1 MTYEIDKSIVL
12 KAGTNWM
19 SNGLLTTIEMKGL
32 TIQVY
37 DGEWVR
43 IDIASPLVSVMFFNE
58 EKPKYGYHLTRF
70 CYTIPPE
77 YHKVVKGFLE
87 REKDKHL
94 LFKSIPYVIDFA
106 ERLATYMKLML
117 G

>member
-1 MTYEIDKSIVL
+1 M
-12 KAGTNWM
+12 KAGNNWM
-19 SNGLLTTIEMKGL
+19 SNSLLTTIEMKGL

-43 IDIASPLVSVMFFNE
+43 IDIVTPLVSVMFFNE
-58 EKPKYGYHLTRF
+58 ENLKYGYHLTCF
-70 CYTIPPE
+70 YYTIPPE

-87 REKDKHL
+87 REKYKHL